1 VFGDDKKTKA
11 KGQQGKGAEAII
23 KAYLG
28 TLHLQRQDFDWH
40 RGYDARSAGGK
51 FQRIAGDFS
60 WYMPGRHGII
70 EVKEVA
76 HKEHRTPY
84 KNFDE
89 SQVAKCRL
97 RRMAGGTVHVLV
109 YSSITETWK
118 NPPLDLFVT
127 RPGPAFGSW
136 TMGEMDEYEDVRDI
150 LKL

>member
-1 VFGDDKKTKA
+1 MFGDDKKTKA

-60 WYMPGRHGII
+60 WYMPGKHGII

-76 HKEHRTPY
+76 HKAYLVPY

-97 RRMAGGTVHVLV
+97 RAMAGGEVSVLI
-109 YSSITETWK
+109 YSSITGKWK
-118 NPPLDLFVT
+118 NPPLSLFVT
-127 RPGPAFGSW
+127 RPGPPFGSW
-136 TMGEMDEYEDVRDI
+136 SMEAYPEHDRVP
-150 LKL
+150 LQL